1 VNRGRLALAAAALV
15 GVQVGATIVAT
26 RGLVGQLGP
35 ATIACVRYAIALATL
50 LPFLALA
57 GTHTPIARA
66 DRVPVALLGIGQFAL
81 LIAWLNIGLR
91 TVPAAPAALLFA
103 TFPLL
108 TLLAARAFGHERL
121 ATAQLGAVAFT
132 LAGVAVALGGDA
144 LRLGRTWSGEA
155 AVLASALIGALCSV
169 WYRPYLRRYP
179 ALPVSVWAMAAAVVF
194 LAVWAA
200 TERAPARLAA
210 LDAGGWAALAFIGL
224 SSGGAY
230 FLWLWALRHASASR
244 VTLFLALSPVSAIA
258 LGAWWLGEEAPGRLW
273 AALALVAAGL
283 LLSARAPAAS
293 SG

>member
-26 RGLVGQLGP
+26 RGLVDQLGP
-35 ATIACVRYAIALATL
+35 ATIACVRYAIAVATL

-57 GTHTPIARA
+57 AARTPIARA
-66 DRVPVALLGIGQFAL
+66 DRLPVAMLGIGQFAL

-121 ATAQLGAVAFT
+121 STAQLGAVGFT

-144 LRLGRTWSGEA
+144 LRLGRSWTGEL

-210 LDAGGWAALAFIGL
+210 LDSAGWAALAFIGL

-244 VTLFLALSPVSAIA
+244 VTLFLALSPLSAIA
-258 LGAWWLGEEAPGRLW
+258 LGAWWLGEEVPARLW

-283 LLSARAPAAS
+283 VLSARAPATPA
-293 SG
+293 G